1 MTRKRIYP
9 DGLKRFLPYYWLLRD
24 TLYAVFLRCEAPQMK
39 KVNPILFSSTFIL
52 FACFFSEGGYAAAP
66 SGKDQLIENYHK
78 VESY

>member
-1 MTRKRIYP
+1 
-9 DGLKRFLPYYWLLRD
+9 
-24 TLYAVFLRCEAPQMK
+24 MK

-52 FACFFSEGGYAAAP
+52 FACFFLEGGYVAAP